1 MKDPV
6 KSSSPSRVALSG
18 EGAADRIF
26 RLVTTFFATIVVVL
40 VLALLVNLIVASLPS
55 VQRFGLRFPFS
66 SVWDPIK
73 GEFGA
78 LPLIFGTLVSSFLAL
93 LIAVPLSLGISIFL
107 TQLSPYW
114 LRRPVRFTVE
124 LLAGIPSVI
133 YGLWGIFVLA
143 PWVTVTLAPALQ
155 RYLGFLP
162 FFRGTAYGV
171 GMLSAA
177 LILALMVVPFVT
189 SVSTEIMNTVP
200 MSQKEAALGL
210 GATRWEMVRV
220 AVLPYSRSGIFGAV
234 ILGLGRALGETMAVT
249 MLIGNTA
256 QIKASLFA
264 PAATMASIIANEF
277 TEVSSKLYLAALV
290 EVALLLFVITFIVN
304 ALARLLVRQVGR
316 KRRFAA

>member
-1 MKDPV
+1 M
-6 KSSSPSRVALSG
+6 SSEPVALGG
-18 EGAADRIF
+18 EGLADRIF
-26 RLVTTFFATIVVVL
+26 RLVTAFFATIVVVL
-40 VLALLVNLIVASLPS
+40 VLALLANLIVASMPS
-55 VQRFGLRFPFS
+55 LQRFGLRFPFS
-66 SVWDPIK
+66 SAWDPIK
-73 GEFGA
+73 GQFGA

-107 TQLSPYW
+107 TQLSPFW
-114 LRRPVRFTVE
+114 LRRPIRFTVE

-155 RYLGFLP
+155 LYLGFLP

-277 TEVSSKLYLAALV
+277 TEVSSKLYLSALV

-316 KRRFAA
+316 KRRFAG